1 MMSNEKKR
9 AKKNPVKV
17 TDTTLRD
24 GHQSSLA
31 TRMRLEDMVPILEEL
46 DQIGFHSIEV
56 WGGATFDVCHRFLNE
71 DPWERLRTI
80 KKYVRKTPLQM
91 LLRGQNLVGYR
102 HYADDLVK
110 AFVHYSAECGMDI
123 FRVFDALNDERN
135 FEASFQAIKECGKHI
150 QGTICYSLTERK
162 LGGPVYTIDYFVEKA
177 KRLQD
182 MGADSLCIK
191 DMAGLIAPVDAY
203 DLVKALKKTVKI
215 PVQLHSHYTSGMASM
230 SYLKAIEAGV
240 DIIDTALAPFALRSS
255 QPALEPI
262 VVALQD
268 TERDTGL
275 DLSLLFKAGEYVESI
290 APKYRDF
297 LDTTKM
303 SIIDTAVLMHQI
315 PGGMLTNLVSQL
327 KEAGALDRIKEVYEE
342 LPKIRKD
349 MGYPPLVTP
358 SSQLVGIQAVQNVLF
373 GRYNM
378 VSSQIKDYAYGLYGR
393 PPVPMDS
400 EVQKKILKGY
410 ERGEKP
416 ITCRAADILEPE
428 LKKAE
433 EATKGLAKG
442 IGDVLVYALYP
453 TTGERFLKWKYGI
466 EPAPASVKP
475 KTLEDVK
482 QEDELIAKAR
492 AGKLIEKPEKPS
504 PVKGSGL
511 KTFNVFVDGEYF
523 EVAVEQAG
531 GSSQI
536 TEIKPNISTPSPQ
549 PSQSPRPAEKE
560 KPAVAKPKTALA
572 AGEVG
577 INAPMPGMIIS
588 YHVKPGDKVKTGDVV
603 IVLEAM
609 KMQNNLTAPVDGV
622 IKSVLFSAGSSV
634 MKDELLCVISTQ

>member
-1 MMSNEKKR
+1 MRDEKKR

-46 DQIGFHSIEV
+46 DQIGFQSIEV

-71 DPWERLRTI
+71 DPWERLKTV
-80 KKYVRKTPLQM
+80 KKYVKKTPLQM

-102 HYADDLVK
+102 HYADDVVK

-162 LGGPVYTIDYFVEKA
+162 LGGPVYTIDYFVKKA

-191 DMAGLIAPVDAY
+191 DMAGLIAPGDAY
-203 DLVKALKKTVKI
+203 DLVKALKKAVKI
-215 PVQLHSHYTSGMASM
+215 PIQLHSHYTSGMASM

-342 LPKIRKD
+342 LPRTRKD

-393 PPVPMDS
+393 PPVPMDP

-442 IGDVLVYALYP
+442 IGDVLIYALYP

>member
-1 MMSNEKKR
+1 MSNEKK
-9 AKKNPVKV
+9 KVKNNPVKI

-31 TRMRLEDMVPILEEL
+31 TRMRLEDMIPILEEL

-80 KKYVRKTPLQM
+80 KKYVKKTPLQM

-102 HYADDLVK
+102 HYADDVVK

-191 DMAGLIAPVDAY
+191 DMAGLIAPGDAY
-203 DLVKALKKTVKI
+203 DLVKALKKAVKI
-215 PVQLHSHYTSGMASM
+215 PIQLHSHYTSGMASM

-393 PPVPMDS
+393 PPVPMDP

-572 AGEVG
+572 VGEVG

-634 MKDELLCVISTQ
+634 MKGELLCVISTQ

>member
-1 MMSNEKKR
+1 M
-9 AKKNPVKV
+9 
-17 TDTTLRD
+17 
-24 GHQSSLA
+24 
-31 TRMRLEDMVPILEEL
+31 
-46 DQIGFHSIEV
+46 
-56 WGGATFDVCHRFLNE
+56 
-71 DPWERLRTI
+71 DP
-80 KKYVRKTPLQM
+80 
-91 LLRGQNLVGYR
+91 
-102 HYADDLVK
+102 
-110 AFVHYSAECGMDI
+110 
-123 FRVFDALNDERN
+123 
-135 FEASFQAIKECGKHI
+135 
-150 QGTICYSLTERK
+150 
-162 LGGPVYTIDYFVEKA
+162 
-177 KRLQD
+177 
-182 MGADSLCIK
+182 
-191 DMAGLIAPVDAY
+191 
-203 DLVKALKKTVKI
+203 
-215 PVQLHSHYTSGMASM
+215 
-230 SYLKAIEAGV
+230 
-240 DIIDTALAPFALRSS
+240 
-255 QPALEPI
+255 
-262 VVALQD
+262 
-268 TERDTGL
+268 
-275 DLSLLFKAGEYVESI
+275 
-290 APKYRDF
+290 
-297 LDTTKM
+297 
-303 SIIDTAVLMHQI
+303 
-315 PGGMLTNLVSQL
+315 
-327 KEAGALDRIKEVYEE
+327 
-342 LPKIRKD
+342 
-349 MGYPPLVTP
+349 
-358 SSQLVGIQAVQNVLF
+358 
-373 GRYNM
+373 
-378 VSSQIKDYAYGLYGR
+378 
-393 PPVPMDS
+393 

-442 IGDVLVYALYP
+442 IGDVLIYALYP

-634 MKDELLCVISTQ
+634 MKDELLCAISTQ

>member
-1 MMSNEKKR
+1 MSNEKK
-9 AKKNPVKV
+9 KVKNNPVKI

-31 TRMRLEDMVPILEEL
+31 TRMRLEDMIPILEEL

-56 WGGATFDVCHRFLNE
+56 WGGATFDVGHRFLNE

-102 HYADDLVK
+102 HYADDVVK

-203 DLVKALKKTVKI
+203 DLVKALKKAVKI

-275 DLSLLFKAGEYVESI
+275 DLSLLFKAGEYVESV

-342 LPKIRKD
+342 LPRTRKD

-393 PPVPMDS
+393 PPVPMDP

-523 EVAVEQAG
+523 EVAVEQVG

-560 KPAVAKPKTALA
+560 KSAVAKPKTALS

-634 MKDELLCVISTQ
+634 MKDELLCVISTL

>member
-1 MMSNEKKR
+1 MSNEKK
-9 AKKNPVKV
+9 KVKNNPVKI

-31 TRMRLEDMVPILEEL
+31 TRMRLEDMIPILEEL

-56 WGGATFDVCHRFLNE
+56 WGGATFDVGHRFLNE

-80 KKYVRKTPLQM
+80 KKYVKKTPLQM

-102 HYADDLVK
+102 HYADDVVK

-162 LGGPVYTIDYFVEKA
+162 LGGPVYTIDYFVKKA

-203 DLVKALKKTVKI
+203 DLVKALKKAVKI

-342 LPKIRKD
+342 LPKTRKD

-393 PPVPMDS
+393 PPVPMDP

-442 IGDVLVYALYP
+442 ISDVLVYALYP

-466 EPAPASVKP
+466 ESAPASVKP

-492 AGKLIEKPEKPS
+492 AGKLIEKSEKPS

-531 GSSQI
+531 DSSQI

>member
-1 MMSNEKKR
+1 MSNEKK
-9 AKKNPVKV
+9 KVKNNPVKI

-31 TRMRLEDMVPILEEL
+31 TRMRLEDMIPILEEL

-80 KKYVRKTPLQM
+80 KKYVKKTPLQM

-102 HYADDLVK
+102 HYADDVVK

-342 LPKIRKD
+342 LPKTRKD

-393 PPVPMDS
+393 PPVPMDP

-482 QEDELIAKAR
+482 REDELIAKAR

-523 EVAVEQAG
+523 EVEVEQAG

-536 TEIKPNISTPSPQ
+536 TEIKPRVSTPSPQ

-572 AGEVG
+572 AGAVG

>member
-1 MMSNEKKR
+1 MSNEKK
-9 AKKNPVKV
+9 KVKNNPVKI

-31 TRMRLEDMVPILEEL
+31 TRMRLEDMIPILEEL

-56 WGGATFDVCHRFLNE
+56 WGGATFDVGHRFLNE

-80 KKYVRKTPLQM
+80 KKYVKKTPLQM

-102 HYADDLVK
+102 HYADDVVK

-203 DLVKALKKTVKI
+203 DLVKALKKAVKI
-215 PVQLHSHYTSGMASM
+215 PIQLHSHYTSGMASM

-327 KEAGALDRIKEVYEE
+327 KEAGALGRIKEVYEE
-342 LPKIRKD
+342 LPRTRKD

-393 PPVPMDS
+393 PPVPMDP

-442 IGDVLVYALYP
+442 IGDVLIYALYP

>member
-1 MMSNEKKR
+1 MSNEKK
-9 AKKNPVKV
+9 KVKNNPVKI

-56 WGGATFDVCHRFLNE
+56 WGGATFDVGHRFLNE

-80 KKYVRKTPLQM
+80 KKYVKKTPLQM

-102 HYADDLVK
+102 HYADDMVK

-162 LGGPVYTIDYFVEKA
+162 LGGPVYTIDYFVKKA

-191 DMAGLIAPVDAY
+191 DMAGLIAPGDAY
-203 DLVKALKKTVKI
+203 DLVKALKKAVKI
-215 PVQLHSHYTSGMASM
+215 PIQLHSHYTSGMASM

-342 LPKIRKD
+342 LPRTRKD

-393 PPVPMDS
+393 PPVPMDP

-442 IGDVLVYALYP
+442 IGDVLIYALYP

-482 QEDELIAKAR
+482 REDELIAKAR

-523 EVAVEQAG
+523 EVAVEKAG

-536 TEIKPNISTPSPQ
+536 TEINPNISTPSPQ